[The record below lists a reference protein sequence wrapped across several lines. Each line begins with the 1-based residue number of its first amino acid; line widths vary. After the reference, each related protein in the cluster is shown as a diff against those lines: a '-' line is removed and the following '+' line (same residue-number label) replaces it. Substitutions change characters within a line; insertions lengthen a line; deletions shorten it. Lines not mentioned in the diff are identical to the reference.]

1 MRLTMSSKIMMDLET
16 LTTFKR
22 LMAKRMIK
30 KTIQDLEILMI
41 SKASLPSQ
49 RL

>member
-1 MRLTMSSKIMMDLET
+1 MMDLET